1 MLLAISA
8 IFFSIH
14 IFLLTI
20 LCSFGLHRLSMAVRW
35 KRYGSA
41 SRCIAGRFAQLPT
54 LTIQIP
60 IYNER
65 FVAERAI
72 DAAVAIRYPREKL
85 HIQIVDDS
93 TDDTSQLIS
102 NKVAFHRAN
111 GIPIDHVQRNN
122 REGYKAGAL
131 KSAMD
136 HTRGEFIAIFDADFV
151 PAPDC
156 LIENIHHFTNPRM
169 GMIQFRWEHLNR
181 ASSSLTEAQAIM
193 LDAHFGLEQQVRSAS
208 GKFFNFNGTAGIW
221 RTQAII
227 DAGNWS
233 ADTLTEDLDLS
244 YRAQLRGWDMG
255 YLNDVECPAELPA
268 NMAAFK
274 SQQHRWAKGGVQ
286 VMMKLLVTVWKAPIT
301 LAQKIEATFHLS
313 NNLAYFVLL
322 VDTLFFLLP
331 SLWIRSH
338 YQLVGMWWLDLSLIL
353 VSSGGHLVYLY
364 YGQVA
369 LGHSRSR
376 ALMYLPRLLLLAIQL
391 TTTNARAG
399 FEALRGNASEFV
411 RTPKIGDIARQ
422 RVIPQHLQAAI
433 YQAIKPKGVMIELL
447 LVVIYVFVILWAI
460 HNEQWLIVPFL
471 IFICLGF
478 AVSSMQSLIPD
489 LRERSPS

>member
-8 IFFSIH
+8 FFFSVHVI
-14 IFLLTI
+14 LLII
-20 LCSFGLHRLSMAVRW
+20 LCSLGLHRLSMAIRW
-35 KRYGSA
+35 KRHGST
-41 SRCIAGRFAQLPT
+41 SPRIDGKFAELPA

-72 DAAVAIRYPREKL
+72 DAAVAICYPREKL

-93 TDDTSQLIS
+93 SDDTSQLIS
-102 NKVAFHRAN
+102 DRVAFHRGN
-111 GIPIDHVQRNN
+111 GIPIDHVRRNN

-131 KSAMD
+131 KSAME

-151 PAPDC
+151 PAPGC
-156 LIENIHHFTNPRM
+156 LIENIHHFSNPRV

-221 RTQAII
+221 RRQAII

-244 YRAQLRGWDMG
+244 YRAQLKGWEMG
-255 YLNDVECPAELPA
+255 YLNEVSCPAELPA

-274 SQQHRWAKGGVQ
+274 SQQHRWTKGGVQ
-286 VMMKLLVTVWKAPIT
+286 VMKKLLLEVWRAPIT
-301 LAQKIEATFHLS
+301 LAQKIEASFHLS

-331 SLWIRSH
+331 SLWVRSH
-338 YQLVGMWWLDLSLIL
+338 YQMVGMWWLDLSLIL

-376 ALMYLPRLLLLAIQL
+376 ALMYLPRLLMLAIQL

-399 FEALRGNASEFV
+399 FEALRGSASEFV
-411 RTPKIGDIARQ
+411 RTPKVGDIALQ
-422 RVIPQHLQAAI
+422 RVIPQHMRAAI
-433 YQAIKPKGVMIELL
+433 YKAIKPKGVMVELL

-460 HNEQWLIVPFL
+460 RHEQWLIVPFL
-471 IFICLGF
+471 IFICAGF
-478 AVSSMQSLIPD
+478 AVSSVQSMIPEF
-489 LRERSPS
+489 RERAPS